1 MYVRCAS
8 LSLNMTARAATTFAF
23 SLVKLPALATMTM
36 YDVLERDNS
45 NFVYDTMKIW
55 D

>member
-1 MYVRCAS
+1 
-8 LSLNMTARAATTFAF
+8 MTARAATTFAF
-23 SLVKLPALATMTM
+23 SLVKPAAVATMTM

-45 NFVYDTMKIW
+45 NLVYDTMKIW

>member
-1 MYVRCAS
+1 MYVHCAS
-8 LSLNMTARAATTFAF
+8 LSLNMPARAATTFAF
-23 SLVKLPALATMTM
+23 SLVKLPAVATMTM

-45 NFVYDTMKIW
+45 NLVYDTMKIW